1 MEFITEKFRTS
12 FEGQKTYLTAMLALL
27 IAVLGLATGETSLI
41 DTLDM
46 VLIALG
52 LGSLRAGVTTEAK
65 RAAAA
70 TETPSTVVN

>member
-1 MEFITEKFRTS
+1 MQIAEKFRT
-12 FEGQKTYLTAMLALL
+12 FLEGKKTYLTAAIALL
-27 IAVLGLATGETSLI
+27 IAVLGFATGETSLI

-65 RAAAA
+65 RAAIAA
-70 TETPSTVVN
+70 ETPSTVVN